1 MKWAT
6 ASLRQTLQR
15 VRAADVN
22 SGKRRRKV
30 KVVSTEENGKSRTY
44 KTYHI
49 LDTEYN
55 KTEEKKADREI
66 KDTDSVKTNLVS
78 CFPFPCLT
86 DQVLHSSLSES
97 LTILHLSCVKQPGL

>member
-78 CFPFPCLT
+78 CFHFH
-86 DQVLHSSLSES
+86 VS
-97 LTILHLSCVKQPGL
+97 LTRYCILLYLKVSLFYTYPV

>member
-22 SGKRRRKV
+22 SDKRRRKV

-44 KTYHI
+44 ETYHI

-55 KTEEKKADREI
+55 KTEEKKQTE
-66 KDTDSVKTNLVS
+66 KLKTLIQS
-78 CFPFPCLT
+78 KQIQCPAFHF
-86 DQVLHSSLSES
+86 HAS
-97 LTILHLSCVKQPGL
+97 LTRYCILLDLEVSLFLHLSCVKQPGF